1 MPRQFLQNPPCERV
15 GLCGF
20 RSTGDDTDILGRGIN
35 RSPQLVP
42 DVMKTLPQLAFPLGL
57 TDAMRQ
63 GIADGGLLL
72 PETSRIKTAV
82 TLIQKRGKLVGTVKS
97 DGQRLQ
103 CAGKQGETLH
113 RFAERLDAR
122 IGFREHGGSVFGVG
136 FAERSAGGDD
146 ASGLGGEFVAAIVE
160 ALQVGNG
167 LLEDF
172 ELAGNR
178 IVILAAKATG

>member
-1 MPRQFLQNPPCERV
+1 MPDGGLFLFEP
-15 GLCGF
+15 
-20 RSTGDDTDILGRGIN
+20 
-35 RSPQLVP
+35 
-42 DVMKTLPQLAFPLGL
+42 LAV
-57 TDAMRQ
+57 Q
-63 GIADGGLLL
+63 GIAGL
-72 PETSRIKTAV
+72 SDQAG
-82 TLIQKRGKLVGTVKS
+82 QLVGAGDS
-97 DGQRLQ
+97 DAQRIQ
-103 CAGKQGETLH
+103 DAGNGRELFH
-113 RFAERLDAR
+113 RLAERLDAR

-178 IVILAAKATG
+178 IVILAVKATG